1 MHYRRKPK
9 RILKRIERV
18 CFYCKGMAIV
28 LKDVMTRKALA
39 YACTA
44 CDTVMGDEAL
54 LYRLRNRIFHE
65 LEMPSAIAAESEAR
79 LRALQAFRRKE
90 EWWGEAGFT
99 LAKIAVRG
107 GAVGV
112 CLLTVFAVVWGVKS
126 AFDHFGFFE
135 TVFGGAIIMG
145 FIIGAC
151 EDAPRRSR

>member
-44 CDTVMGDEAL
+44 CDTVMGDEAR

-79 LRALQAFRRKE
+79 SHALQAARRE
-90 EWWGEAGFT
+90 DEWWGKTGFT
-99 LAKIAVRG
+99 LARTAVKAGTIA
-107 GAVGV
+107 V
-112 CLLTVFAVVWGVKS
+112 CLLAALAVVWGIKS
-126 AFDHFGFFE
+126 VFEHFGFFE

-145 FIIGAC
+145 IIIGAC
-151 EDAPRRSR
+151 EDAPGRGR